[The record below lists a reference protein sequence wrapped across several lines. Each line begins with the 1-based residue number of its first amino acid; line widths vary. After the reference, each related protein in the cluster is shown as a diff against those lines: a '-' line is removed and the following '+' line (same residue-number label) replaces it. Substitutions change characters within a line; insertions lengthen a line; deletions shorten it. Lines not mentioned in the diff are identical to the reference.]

1 MMTTQPNDLDQEL
14 VEDIALR
21 ALEKM
26 NPTLNGS
33 PLTEKAKKYFLHEI
47 RSRRWELGRGRQVT
61 PLTETG
67 AVLSDA
73 HGWPVSFQ
81 DAIKSIA
88 AELFD
93 NVPAKESAPEKMTEQ
108 EYVSSMAKA
117 ETPEQRIAL
126 MKVWQAQQQRK

>member
-14 VEDIALR
+14 IEDIALSE
-21 ALEKM
+21 LEKM

-67 AVLSDA
+67 AIVSDA

-81 DAIKSIA
+81 DVIREIA
-88 AELFD
+88 GEMFEL
-93 NVPAKESAPEKMTEQ
+93 PEKKTTVGVMTQ
-108 EYVSSMAKA
+108 DEYISAMRAA
-117 ETPEQRIAL
+117 TTPEQQIEVMNA
-126 MKVWQAQQQRK
+126 WTEQQKRK

>member
-14 VEDIALR
+14 VEDIALSV
-21 ALEKM
+21 LEKM

-33 PLTEKAKKYFLHEI
+33 PLTEKAKKYFLSEI

-67 AVLSDA
+67 AIVSDA

-81 DAIKSIA
+81 DVIREIA
-88 AELFD
+88 GEIFEL
-93 NVPAKESAPEKMTEQ
+93 PEKKTTVGVMTQ
-108 EYVSSMAKA
+108 DEYISAMRAA
-117 ETPEQRIAL
+117 TTPEQQIEL
-126 MKVWQAQQQRK
+126 MNAWTEQQKRK

>member
-14 VEDIALR
+14 IEDIALSE
-21 ALEKM
+21 LEKM

-67 AVLSDA
+67 AIVSDA

-81 DAIKSIA
+81 DVIREIA
-88 AELFD
+88 GEIFEL
-93 NVPAKESAPEKMTEQ
+93 PEKKTTVGVMTQ
-108 EYVSSMAKA
+108 DEYISAMRAA
-117 ETPEQRIAL
+117 TTPEQQIEL
-126 MKVWQAQQQRK
+126 MNAWTEQQKRK

>member
-1 MMTTQPNDLDQEL
+1 MDDLEFVSDLAEMEL
-14 VEDIALR
+14 MKL
-21 ALEKM
+21 
-26 NPTLNGS
+26 NPTLSGQ
-33 PLTEKAKKYFLHEI
+33 PLTEKAKKYFLSEI

-88 AELFD
+88 SELFD
-93 NVPAKESAPEKMTEQ
+93 LPEQASTPERMSEEQYISAMRAAT
-108 EYVSSMAKA
+108 
-117 ETPEQRIAL
+117 TPEQQIEL
-126 MKVWQAQQQRK
+126 MNAWTEQQKRK

>member
-1 MMTTQPNDLDQEL
+1 MDDLEFISDLALMEL
-14 VEDIALR
+14 DKL
-21 ALEKM
+21 
-26 NPTLNGS
+26 NPTLSGQ
-33 PLTEKAKKYFLHEI
+33 PLTEKAKNYFLHEI

-81 DAIKSIA
+81 DVIRDIA
-88 AELFD
+88 SELFD

-108 EYVSSMAKA
+108 EYISAMQKA

>member
-21 ALEKM
+21 TLEKM

-33 PLTEKAKKYFLHEI
+33 PLTEKAKKYFLSEI

-88 AELFD
+88 SELFD
-93 NVPAKESAPEKMTEQ
+93 LPEQESAPEKMTEQ
-108 EYVSSMAKA
+108 EYISAMQKA
-117 ETPEQRIAL
+117 ETPEQQIAL
-126 MKVWQAQQQRK
+126 MNAWTGQQTKK

>member
-1 MMTTQPNDLDQEL
+1 MTESEKLNQEL
-14 VEDIALR
+14 VADLAEMELMK
-21 ALEKM
+21 L
-26 NPTLNGS
+26 NPTFGGV
-33 PLTEKAKKYFLHEI
+33 PLSDKHKKYFLHEI

-93 NVPAKESAPEKMTEQ
+93 LPEQASTPERMSEEQYISAMRAAT
-108 EYVSSMAKA
+108 
-117 ETPEQRIAL
+117 TPEQQIEL
-126 MKVWQAQQQRK
+126 MNAWTEQQKRK

>member
-21 ALEKM
+21 ALEEM

-67 AVLSDA
+67 APVSDEN
-73 HGWPVSFQ
+73 GWPVSILPISLHT
-81 DAIKSIA
+81 ATNNTIRLSII
-88 AELFD
+88 L
-93 NVPAKESAPEKMTEQ
+93 S
-108 EYVSSMAKA
+108 
-117 ETPEQRIAL
+117 
-126 MKVWQAQQQRK
+126 

>member
-67 AVLSDA
+67 AVLSDE
-73 HGWPVSFQ
+73 HGWPVPFSDVIREIAGEMFELSEK
-81 DAIKSIA
+81 KSA
-88 AELFD
+88 FG
-93 NVPAKESAPEKMTEQ
+93 PMTEEQ
-108 EYVSSMAKA
+108 YISAMRAA
-117 ETPEQRIAL
+117 TTPDQHIAL
-126 MKVWQAQQQRK
+126 VNAWTEQQKRK

>member
-1 MMTTQPNDLDQEL
+1 MDDLEL
-14 VEDIALR
+14 ISDLAERELAKL
-21 ALEKM
+21 
-26 NPTLNGS
+26 NPTLSGQ
-33 PLTEKAKKYFLHEI
+33 PLTEKAKKYFLNEI
-47 RSRRWELGRGRQVT
+47 RNRRWELGRGRQVT

-81 DAIKSIA
+81 DTIKTIA
-88 AELFD
+88 SELFD

-126 MKVWQAQQQRK
+126 MKVWTGQQRQ